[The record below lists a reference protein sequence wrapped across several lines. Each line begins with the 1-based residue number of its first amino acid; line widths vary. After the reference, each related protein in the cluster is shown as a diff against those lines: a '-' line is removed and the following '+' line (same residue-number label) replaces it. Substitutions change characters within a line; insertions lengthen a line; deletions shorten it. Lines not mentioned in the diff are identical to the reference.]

1 LLAVHS
7 AERGGGAC
15 HNYFAHILRAERHSF
30 QVFETKPLVR
40 PRMSYSNN
48 FAYPRREALMH

>member
-1 LLAVHS
+1 
-7 AERGGGAC
+7 
-15 HNYFAHILRAERHSF
+15 LRAERHSF